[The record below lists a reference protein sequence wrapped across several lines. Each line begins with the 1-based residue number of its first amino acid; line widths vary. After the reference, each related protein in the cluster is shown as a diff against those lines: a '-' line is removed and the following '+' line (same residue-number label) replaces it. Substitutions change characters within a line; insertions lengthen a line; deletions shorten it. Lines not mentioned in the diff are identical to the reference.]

1 MFLRI
6 GEAGEVMDKLEDVA
20 RRGGERTSP
29 VCGGEAERSS
39 AFLPVI
45 LRRKHVRATEQEGR
59 TSLFHEQE

>member
-1 MFLRI
+1 MFLRS
-6 GEAGEVMDKLEDVA
+6 GEAGEVMDKLEDEA

-29 VCGGEAERSS
+29 VCGEAERSG